1 MNHKFFG
8 AGGWLTKTG
17 SQPRPPEKD
26 QLFRNDYDHCRLCT
40 AENLVQRGLRV
51 QRDPVVHYSRIGS
64 ANRVMRDAATRERL
78 RQEKGVAR
86 GLVHAQDCNKL
97 NLEFLAAS

>member
-26 QLFRNDYDHCRLCT
+26 QLFRNDYDHKDGKEDCRVCT
-40 AENLVQRGLRV
+40 AENLVQRELRV
-51 QRDPVVHYSRIGS
+51 QRDPVVHYGRIGS
-64 ANRVMRDAATRERL
+64 ANRVIRD
-78 RQEKGVAR
+78 
-86 GLVHAQDCNKL
+86 L
-97 NLEFLAAS
+97 NLQRSKESKHLNDD